1 MRRIA
6 ARQPL
11 VLAALACF
19 AMPLAGGEAVAQ
31 EGGGGAAAQGRAGE
45 AAAQNGAGAPA
56 AAGAE
61 RESGSAGASRAV
73 AASAS
78 VTASTSKSRGRDVRR
93 LQRKLGLPADGVFGP
108 QTKRAVRRFQRR
120 NGLTADGIVGP
131 VTREALGLGSGPV
144 LKRGR
149 VGSRRVGS
157 RRGGS
162 RRSGTRSSR
171 RASRRQGG
179 GGVRA
184 LQRALG
190 LTADGVFGPATE
202 AAVKSFQRRNGLV
215 ADGVVGPM
223 TREALGLGPGETLKR
238 EGDAGGGGDVPP
250 AGPGAL
256 GRLIAAANRIHDF
269 PYKYG
274 GGHRTFDDTGYDCS
288 GSVSYALHAAGVLES
303 ALDSSG
309 FMSYGEPGPGR
320 HVTIYANPNHAYMVV
335 DGRRYDTS
343 ALRETGSRW
352 TSKPRSPSGFVVRH
366 PPGL

>member
-6 ARQPL
+6 ARQLL

-19 AMPLAGGEAVAQ
+19 AIPFAGGEAFAQ
-31 EGGGGAAAQGRAGE
+31 QGGGERAS
-45 AAAQNGAGAPA
+45 
-56 AAGAE
+56 
-61 RESGSAGASRAV
+61 SG
-73 AASAS
+73 S
-78 VTASTSKSRGRDVRR
+78 VTASAAKSRGRDVRR
-93 LQRKLGLPADGVFGP
+93 LQRKLGIPADGVFGP

-120 NGLTADGIVGP
+120 HGLTADGIVGP
-131 VTREALGLGSGPV
+131 VTRQALGLGSGPV

-149 VGSRRVGS
+149 AGARRQA
-157 RRGGS
+157 
-162 RRSGTRSSR
+162 RRSGR

-190 LTADGVFGPATE
+190 LTADGAFGPATE
-202 AAVKSFQRRNGLV
+202 AAVKSFQRRHGLA

-223 TREALGLGPGETLKR
+223 TRRALGLGPGETLKR
-238 EGDAGGGGDVPP
+238 EGDDGSGGDVPA

-256 GRLIAAANRIHDF
+256 GRLISAANRIHDF
-269 PYKYG
+269 PYKFG

-288 GSVSYALHAAGVLES
+288 GSISYALHAAGLLKY
-303 ALDSSG
+303 ALDSSA

-320 HVTIYANPNHAYMVV
+320 HVTIYANPGHAYMVV

>member
-11 VLAALACF
+11 LLAVLACF
-19 AMPLAGGEAVAQ
+19 AMPFAGGGEAFAQ
-31 EGGGGAAAQGRAGE
+31 EGGAAGE
-45 AAAQNGAGAPA
+45 AD
-56 AAGAE
+56 
-61 RESGSAGASRAV
+61 RGSAGASRTA
-73 AASAS
+73 AAGAPLTASA
-78 VTASTSKSRGRDVRR
+78 SKSRGRDVRR
-93 LQRKLGLPADGVFGP
+93 LQRRLGIQADGVFGP

-120 NGLTADGIVGP
+120 HGLVADGIVGP
-131 VTREALGLGSGPV
+131 VTRQALGLGPGPV

-149 VGSRRVGS
+149 VGTRRPA
-157 RRGGS
+157 
-162 RRSGTRSSR
+162 RRSGR

-202 AAVKSFQRRNGLV
+202 AAVKSFQRRHGLV

-223 TREALGLGPGETLKR
+223 TRRALGLAPGETLKR
-238 EGDAGGGGDVPP
+238 EGGDGGGDDPV

-256 GRLIAAANRIHDF
+256 GRLISAANRIAEM
-269 PYKYG
+269 PYKFG

-288 GSVSYALHAAGVLES
+288 GSISYALHAAGLLKY
-303 ALDSSG
+303 ALDSSAL
-309 FMSYGEPGPGR
+309 MSYGEPGPGR

-343 ALRETGSRW
+343 ALKETGSRW
-352 TSKPRSPSGFVVRH
+352 TSEPRSPSGFVVRH

>member
-6 ARQPL
+6 ARQPI
-11 VLAALACF
+11 VLAVLACF
-19 AMPLAGGEAVAQ
+19 AMPFAGGGEAYAQ
-31 EGGGGAAAQGRAGE
+31 QGDGERA
-45 AAAQNGAGAPA
+45 
-56 AAGAE
+56 
-61 RESGSAGASRAV
+61 SG
-73 AASAS
+73 S
-78 VTASTSKSRGRDVRR
+78 VTASASKSRGRDVRR
-93 LQRKLGLPADGVFGP
+93 LQRRLGIPADGVFGS

-120 NGLTADGIVGP
+120 HGLTADGIVGP
-131 VTREALGLGSGPV
+131 VTRQALGLGSGPV

-149 VGSRRVGS
+149 SSG
-157 RRGGS
+157 RGG
-162 RRSGTRSSR
+162 RRSARRAVRRTSSR
-171 RASRRQGG
+171 GG

-202 AAVKSFQRRNGLV
+202 AAVKSFQRRHGLA

-223 TREALGLGPGETLKR
+223 TRRALGLGSGETLKR
-238 EGDAGGGGDVPP
+238 EGDDGGGDDPP

-256 GRLIAAANRIHDF
+256 GRLISAANRIADM
-269 PYKYG
+269 PYKFG

-288 GSVSYALHAAGVLES
+288 GSISYALHAAGLLKF
-303 ALDSSG
+303 ALDSSA

-352 TSKPRSPSGFVVRH
+352 TSEPRSPSGFVVRH

>member
-6 ARQPL
+6 ARQPFL
-11 VLAALACF
+11 LAALVCF
-19 AMPLAGGEAVAQ
+19 AMPLGGGEAIADPG
-31 EGGGGAAAQGRAGE
+31 EGERA
-45 AAAQNGAGAPA
+45 
-56 AAGAE
+56 
-61 RESGSAGASRAV
+61 SG
-73 AASAS
+73 S
-78 VTASTSKSRGRDVRR
+78 VTASASKSRGRDVRR
-93 LQRKLGLPADGVFGP
+93 LQRKLGIPADGVFGP

-120 NGLTADGIVGP
+120 HGLVADGIVGP
-131 VTREALGLGSGPV
+131 ITRRALGLGSGPV

-149 VGSRRVGS
+149 S
-157 RRGGS
+157 GGRS
-162 RRSGTRSSR
+162 PARRSVR
-171 RASRRQGG
+171 RTSRRQGG

-190 LTADGVFGPATE
+190 ITADGVFGPATE
-202 AAVKSFQRRNGLV
+202 SAVRRFQRRHGLV

-223 TREALGLGPGETLKR
+223 TRRALGLRSGEPLKR
-238 EGDAGGGGDVPP
+238 EGSDGGGDDPV

-256 GRLIAAANRIHDF
+256 GRLISAANRIANF

-288 GSVSYALHAAGVLES
+288 GSISYALHGAGLLRTP
-303 ALDSSG
+303 LDSSG

-320 HVTIYANPNHAYMVV
+320 HVTIYAHGGHAFMVV

-352 TSKPRSPSGFVVRH
+352 TSKPRSTSGFVARH

>member
-6 ARQPL
+6 ARQPFL
-11 VLAALACF
+11 LAALVCVAV
-19 AMPLAGGEAVAQ
+19 PL
-31 EGGGGAAAQGRAGE
+31 GGG
-45 AAAQNGAGAPA
+45 
-56 AAGAE
+56 
-61 RESGSAGASRAV
+61 V
-73 AASAS
+73 ASADTGQGERASGS
-78 VTASTSKSRGRDVRR
+78 VTASASKSRGRDVRR
-93 LQRKLGLPADGVFGP
+93 LQRKLGIPADGVFGP

-120 NGLTADGIVGP
+120 RGLVADGIVGP
-131 VTREALGLGSGPV
+131 ITRRALGLGPGPV

-149 VGSRRVGS
+149 VGGRRPA
-157 RRGGS
+157 
-162 RRSGTRSSR
+162 RRSGGRTSR
-171 RASRRQGG
+171 RGG

-190 LTADGVFGPATE
+190 LTADGIFGSQTE
-202 AAVKSFQRRNGLV
+202 AAVRRFQRRHGLV

-223 TREALGLGPGETLKR
+223 TRRALGLGPGETLKR
-238 EGDAGGGGDVPP
+238 RGGGGDVV

-256 GRLIAAANRIHDF
+256 GRLINAANRIATK

-288 GSVSYALHAAGVLES
+288 GSVSYALHGAGLLS
-303 ALDSSG
+303 TPLDSSG

-320 HVTIYANPNHAYMVV
+320 HVTIYANAGHAFMVV
-335 DGRRYDTS
+335 DGRRFDTS

-352 TSKPRSPSGFVVRH
+352 TSKPRSTDGFVARH

>member
-1 MRRIA
+1 
-6 ARQPL
+6 
-11 VLAALACF
+11 
-19 AMPLAGGEAVAQ
+19 MPLAGGEAAAQ
-31 EGGGGAAAQGRAGE
+31 EGGDG
-45 AAAQNGAGAPA
+45 
-56 AAGAE
+56 
-61 RESGSAGASRAV
+61 AV

-78 VTASTSKSRGRDVRR
+78 VTASASKSRGRDVRR

-108 QTKRAVRRFQRR
+108 QTKQAVRRFQRR
-120 NGLTADGIVGP
+120 HGLTADGIVGP

-149 VGSRRVGS
+149 VGSRR
-157 RRGGS
+157 GGS
-162 RRSGTRSSR
+162 GRSGTRSSR

-202 AAVKSFQRRNGLV
+202 AAVKSFQRRNGLA

-238 EGDAGGGGDVPP
+238 EGDAGGGDVPA

-288 GSVSYALHAAGVLES
+288 GSVSYALHAAGLLRS

>member
-1 MRRIA
+1 MRRTA

-11 VLAALACF
+11 LLAALACF
-19 AMPLAGGEAVAQ
+19 AMPFATGEAFAQ
-31 EGGGGAAAQGRAGE
+31 LGGGAGAR
-45 AAAQNGAGAPA
+45 AAADGAGAPQ
-56 AAGAE
+56 
-61 RESGSAGASRAV
+61 SAGASR
-73 AASAS
+73 S
-78 VTASTSKSRGRDVRR
+78 VTASASKSRGRDVRR
-93 LQRKLGLPADGVFGP
+93 LQRRLGIPADGVFGS

-120 NGLTADGIVGP
+120 RGLVADGIVGP
-131 VTREALGLGSGPV
+131 VTREALGLGAGPV

-149 VGSRRVGS
+149 VGARGPA
-157 RRGGS
+157 RGGG
-162 RRSGTRSSR
+162 RRSVRRTSSR
-171 RASRRQGG
+171 GG

-184 LQRALG
+184 VQRALG
-190 LTADGVFGPATE
+190 ITADGVFGPATE
-202 AAVKSFQRRNGLV
+202 AAVKSFQRRHGLA

-223 TREALGLGPGETLKR
+223 TRRALGVGPGDTLKR
-238 EGDAGGGGDVPP
+238 EDDASGGDYPT

-256 GRLIAAANRIHDF
+256 GRLISAANRIADL
-269 PYKYG
+269 PYKFG

-288 GSVSYALHAAGVLES
+288 GSISYALHEAGLLKY

-343 ALRETGSRW
+343 ALKETGSRW
-352 TSKPRSPSGFVVRH
+352 TSEPRSPSGFVVRH

>member
-6 ARQPL
+6 ARQLL
-11 VLAALACF
+11 VLAACF
-19 AMPLAGGEAVAQ
+19 AIPFAGGEAFAQ
-31 EGGGGAAAQGRAGE
+31 QGGGERAS
-45 AAAQNGAGAPA
+45 
-56 AAGAE
+56 
-61 RESGSAGASRAV
+61 SG
-73 AASAS
+73 S
-78 VTASTSKSRGRDVRR
+78 VTASAAKSRGRDVRR
-93 LQRKLGLPADGVFGP
+93 LQRKLGIPADGVFGP

-120 NGLTADGIVGP
+120 HGLTADGIVGP
-131 VTREALGLGSGPV
+131 VTRQALGLGSGPV

-149 VGSRRVGS
+149 AGARRQA
-157 RRGGS
+157 
-162 RRSGTRSSR
+162 RRSGR

-190 LTADGVFGPATE
+190 LTADGAFGPATE
-202 AAVKSFQRRNGLV
+202 AAVKSFQRRHGLA

-223 TREALGLGPGETLKR
+223 TRRALGLGPGETLKR
-238 EGDAGGGGDVPP
+238 EGDDGSGGDVP
-250 AGPGAL
+250 AAL
-256 GRLIAAANRIHDF
+256 GRLISAANRIHDF
-269 PYKYG
+269 PYKFG

-288 GSVSYALHAAGVLES
+288 GSISYALHAAGLLKY
-303 ALDSSG
+303 ALDSSA

-320 HVTIYANPNHAYMVV
+320 HVTIYANPGHAYMVV

>member
-19 AMPLAGGEAVAQ
+19 AVPLGGGEAVAQ
-31 EGGGGAAAQGRAGE
+31 EGGGE
-45 AAAQNGAGAPA
+45 
-56 AAGAE
+56 
-61 RESGSAGASRAV
+61 AV

-78 VTASTSKSRGRDVRR
+78 VTASASKSRGRDVRR

-120 NGLTADGIVGP
+120 HGLTADGIVGP
-131 VTREALGLGSGPV
+131 VTRQALGLGSGPV
-144 LKRGR
+144 LKRG
-149 VGSRRVGS
+149 RVGS

-288 GSVSYALHAAGVLES
+288 GSVSYALHAAGLLKY